1 MKMQEIETTE
11 KTYNIC
17 QNCILTDGSF
27 GVKVN
32 SDGLCSYCSNPNY
45 ITPTWKKVTIQNTMK
60 KEKLANWNNTIRQM
74 QEKYGSQDY
83 CCVLGYSG
91 GKDSTALLDTIVN
104 EYNLRPFLV
113 TVDTGFMTDVA
124 KDNIKKTLGKMG
136 LENDHIFIEDAI
148 TTFTKLY
155 KYFFLDFKPEPN
167 GKALTLEICHTCTDL
182 IHTILVK
189 EAMKRNLNIV
199 IIGYSPDQIARYFYE
214 TSPEDTFEYG
224 LPCPLEFKETLDS
237 DDLRWYLNE
246 NIFLKELP
254 RVLYP
259 YHVIDYDEKEIINR
273 IESKGLI
280 EIGKGDPVLTN
291 CHVVKAGLM
300 YDLFR
305 YGGITYAVQYA
316 ELIRQ
321 KGTVEERK
329 KARKEWLRLMTRV
342 ARNILN
348 GTFNIQGMKAFFN
361 RIGSSREEILKRI
374 EIQLHK
380 DPKKKEILRN
390 IELLK
395 NKKLK

>member
-1 MKMQEIETTE
+1 MQEIETTK
-11 KTYNIC
+11 KTYKIC
-17 QNCILTDGSF
+17 QNCILIDGSF
-27 GVKVN
+27 GVIVN
-32 SDGLCSYCSNPNY
+32 SDGLCSYCANPNY
-45 ITPTWKKVTIQNTMK
+45 ITPTWKKVKIHDTMK
-60 KEKLANWNNTIRQM
+60 REKLIDWNNTIKQM
-74 QEKYGSQDY
+74 QENYGSQDY

-91 GKDSTALLDTIVN
+91 GKDSTALLDTFVN

-148 TTFTKLY
+148 PTFTKLY
-155 KYFFLDFKPEPN
+155 KYFFLDFRPQPN

-189 EAMKRNLNIV
+189 EAMKRNLNHV
-199 IIGYSPDQIARYFYE
+199 IIGFSPDQIARYFYE
-214 TSPEDTFEYG
+214 TSPEDTFEDG
-224 LPCPLEFKETLDS
+224 LPCPSGFKETLDS
-237 DDLRWYLNE
+237 DDLRWYLHDNVRLE
-246 NIFLKELP
+246 ELP

-280 EIGKGDPVLTN
+280 EVGKGDPVLTN
-291 CHVVKAGLM
+291 CHVVKAGIM
-300 YDLFR
+300 YDLYR

-321 KGTVEERK
+321 KESVEERK
-329 KARKEWLRLMTRV
+329 KARKEWLRLMNRV

-348 GTFNIQGMKAFFN
+348 DTFNVQGMEAFFK
-361 RIGSSREEILKRI
+361 RIGSSREDVLESI
-374 EIQLHK
+374 EEQLHK
-380 DPKKKEILRN
+380 DPKRNEILRN
-390 IELLK
+390 IDLFRTR
-395 NKKLK
+395 KLK